1 VTQKEKQKTIK
12 IIQAK
17 YGLVNSYLN
26 ERSRRIWA
34 ATEAK
39 MVGKG
44 GKSIVHKATNLD
56 FKTIQQGLL
65 ELEKKEAE
73 RVDIN
78 RIRKEG
84 GGRQRNADKDSS
96 FRSELEK
103 IVEPATVGDPERPL
117 KWTSKSL
124 RNLAKE
130 LNQRHHRASHSLV
143 GRELQNMGFSL
154 QSNKKTKEGG
164 AHPDRDKQFLFINA
178 KVTQFLEEG
187 EPVIS
192 VDAKKKENLGIYK
205 NEGKEYMP
213 KGEPVEVNVY
223 DFPNKELGKAVPYG
237 IYEIDRNK
245 GWVNVGVSSD
255 TAQFAVESIRRWWYG
270 MGKQVRP
277 NATKLYINADG
288 GGSNGSR
295 NRLWKV
301 ELQNFATETNLEIHV
316 SHFPPGTSKWNKIEH
331 RMFSFIS
338 KNWRGQPLLDRAT
351 VVNLIA
357 NTTTEK
363 GLEIKAFLD
372 ENVYEKGIK
381 ISDEELDSISLKF
394 EDFHGNWNY
403 VIYPEN

>member
-1 VTQKEKQKTIK
+1 MTQREKQKMIR
-12 IIQAK
+12 IIQEK
-17 YGLVNSYLN
+17 FGLVNSYLN

-34 ATEAK
+34 AAEAK
-39 MVGKG
+39 MIGKG
-44 GKSIVHKATNLD
+44 GKSIVHKSTNLD

-65 ELEKKEAE
+65 ELEKKETE
-73 RVDIN
+73 LVTIN

-84 GGRQRNADKDSS
+84 GGRKKNAEKDSS

-103 IVEPATVGDPERPL
+103 IVDPATVGDPERPL

-130 LNQRHHRASHSLV
+130 LNQQHHKASHSLV
-143 GRELQNMGFSL
+143 RRELQGMGFSL
-154 QSNKKTKEGG
+154 QANKKTKEGSD
-164 AHPDRDKQFLFINA
+164 HPDRDEQFNFINS
-178 KVTQFLEEG
+178 KVEEFLEVG

-192 VDAKKKENLGIYK
+192 VDTKKKENIGNYK
-205 NEGKEYMP
+205 NNGEEYCP
-213 KGEPVEVNVY
+213 KKTPVEVNGH
-223 DFPNKELGKAVPYG
+223 DFPNKELGKAAPYG

-245 GWVNVGVSSD
+245 GWVNVGISSD
-255 TAQFAVESIRRWWYG
+255 TAQFAVESIRKWWHG

-277 NATKLYINADG
+277 KATKLYINADG

-301 ELQNFATETNLEIHV
+301 ELQKLATETGLEIHV

-338 KNWRGQPLLDRAT
+338 KNWRGKPLLDRAT
-351 VVNLIA
+351 IINLIS
-357 NTTTEK
+357 NTTTEN
-363 GLEIKAFLD
+363 GLKIKACLD
-372 ENVYEKGIK
+372 DNVYEKGIK
-381 ISDEELDSISLKF
+381 ISDEELDSISIKL

-403 VIYPEN
+403 VIFPKN